1 VRTFV
6 VVVLDEFP
14 VEWESSVFFVVGSE
28 PPFNL
33 ALRGG
38 FADASEDVFDSFL
51 VTVRVEGGFAS
62 ADAPELAAMVGEDL
76 AWFRVFMYRLVEEPD
91 HVLCCAVFE
100 DLAACDVAAVVV

>member
-1 VRTFV
+1 VRAFV

-76 AWFRVFMYRLVEEPD
+76 AWFRVFMYRLVE
-91 HVLCCAVFE
+91 
-100 DLAACDVAAVVV
+100 